1 MKNLLKKQF
10 TALSK
15 SELGTPKNEW
25 VQEFRSTLMM
35 GVKNTVA
42 NSEPR
47 SLAFFKN
54 VFDLVTFIFPKEQ
67 LRLATRTAT
76 VLTLVL
82 GIVFSGS
89 ITTVSAALN
98 SIPGDFLY
106 PLKLMTEGAQVRLA
120 SGDTEKAELHVEF
133 AGRRIQEV
141 VKINENEE
149 NLVDNK
155 VRTAVAVEGFKQEM
169 VTVNQYM
176 EQSEPEQAAAIAKI
190 VDAKSEEHEQ
200 ILLTVEKTISDT
212 ESRGV
217 VTEAKTVV
225 ENTGIKAVEVIVVTH
240 TTTSSTVTS
249 AEVKNTVT
257 SKINDIEKRVER
269 LSELAFATSTPINTK
284 EAKTAIGEA
293 RALNLSGDFSSA
305 LSKIKESTELVRAVA
320 ALTVTVSTD
329 TGNTTTPTVLN
340 ISNSSTTQLIKV
352 QAQGLEQ
359 NTGTLLQ
366 IQSIGDRVDESSTTP
381 RIIQP

>member
-1 MKNLLKKQF
+1 MKNLLKQF
-10 TALSK
+10 AALSK
-15 SELGTPKNEW
+15 SELGTPKKEW
-25 VQEFRSTLMM
+25 VNEFRSTLMM

-42 NSEPR
+42 NEPR
-47 SLAFFKN
+47 RCAFSKN
-54 VFDLVTFIFPKEQ
+54 IFDLAIFIFPKEQ
-67 LRLATRTAT
+67 LRLVARSAT

-120 SGDTEKAELHVEF
+120 NGDTEKVELHVEF
-133 AGRRIQEV
+133 ASRRIQEV
-141 VKINENEE
+141 VKINEEE
-149 NLVDNK
+149 SLDNK
-155 VRTAVAVEGFKQEM
+155 ARTAVAVRGFKQEM
-169 VTVNQYM
+169 VTVNKYM

-190 VDAKSEEHEQ
+190 VDAKSVENEQ

-217 VTEAKTVV
+217 VTEAKTVA

-257 SKINDIEKRVER
+257 SKINDIEKRFEQ
-269 LSELAFATSTPINTK
+269 LSELASATSTPINTS
-284 EAKTAIGEA
+284 EAKIAIDEA
-293 RALNLSGDFSSA
+293 RVLNSSGDFSSA

-320 ALTVTVSTD
+320 ALTVTVSGD
-329 TGNTTTPTVLN
+329 TGNTTTPTILN
-340 ISNSSTTQLIKV
+340 ISNSSTIQSIKV
-352 QAQGLEQ
+352 QAQSLEH

-381 RIIQP
+381 RIIP

>member
-1 MKNLLKKQF
+1 MKNLLKQF
-10 TALSK
+10 AALSK
-15 SELGTPKNEW
+15 SELGTPQKEW
-25 VQEFRSTLMM
+25 VNEFRSTLMM

-42 NSEPR
+42 NEPR
-47 SLAFFKN
+47 SFTFSKN
-54 VFDLVTFIFPKEQ
+54 IFDLATFIFPKEQ

-133 AGRRIQEV
+133 ASRRIQEV
-141 VKINENEE
+141 VKINEEE
-149 NLVDNK
+149 SLDNK
-155 VRTAVAVEGFKQEM
+155 ARTAVAVEGFKQEM

-176 EQSEPEQAAAIAKI
+176 EQSEPELAAAIAKI

-200 ILLTVEKTISDT
+200 ILNTVEKTISDT

-217 VTEAKTVV
+217 VTEAKTVA
-225 ENTGIKAVEVIVVTH
+225 ENTGIKAIEVIVVTH

-257 SKINDIEKRVER
+257 SKINDIEKRVEQ
-269 LSELAFATSTPINTK
+269 LSELASATSTPINTS
-284 EAKTAIGEA
+284 EAKIAIGEA
-293 RALNLSGDFSSA
+293 RVLNSSGDFSSA
-305 LSKIKESTELVRAVA
+305 LSKIKESAELVRAVA
-320 ALTVTVSTD
+320 ALTVTVSGD
-329 TGNTTTPTVLN
+329 NGNTTTPTVVN
-340 ISNSSTTQLIKV
+340 ISNSSTTQSIKV

-381 RIIQP
+381 RIIPQ

>member
-1 MKNLLKKQF
+1 MKNLLKQF
-10 TALSK
+10 AALSK
-15 SELGTPKNEW
+15 SELGTPKKEW
-25 VQEFRSTLMM
+25 VNEFRSTLMM

-42 NSEPR
+42 NEPR
-47 SLAFFKN
+47 SFTFSKN
-54 VFDLVTFIFPKEQ
+54 IFDLATFIFPKEQ

-133 AGRRIQEV
+133 ASRRIQEV
-141 VKINENEE
+141 VKINEEE
-149 NLVDNK
+149 SLDNK
-155 VRTAVAVEGFKQEM
+155 ARTAVAVEGFKQEM

-190 VDAKSEEHEQ
+190 VDAKSVENEQ
-200 ILLTVEKTISDT
+200 ILNTVEKTISDT
-212 ESRGV
+212 ESRGA
-217 VTEAKTVV
+217 VTEAKTVA

-257 SKINDIEKRVER
+257 SKINDIEKRVEQ
-269 LSELAFATSTPINTK
+269 LSELASASSTPINTS
-284 EAKTAIGEA
+284 EAKIAIDEA
-293 RALNLSGDFSSA
+293 RVLNSSGDFSSA

-320 ALTVTVSTD
+320 ALTVTVSGD
-329 TGNTTTPTVLN
+329 TGNTTTPTVIT
-340 ISNSSTTQLIKV
+340 ISNSSTPGAAKV
-352 QAQGLEQ
+352 QAQSLEQ

-366 IQSIGDRVDESSTTP
+366 IQSIGDRIDESSTTP
-381 RIIQP
+381 RIILP

>member
-1 MKNLLKKQF
+1 MKNLLKQF
-10 TALSK
+10 AALSK
-15 SELGTPKNEW
+15 SELGTPKKEW
-25 VQEFRSTLMM
+25 VNEFRSTLMM

-42 NSEPR
+42 NEPR
-47 SLAFFKN
+47 SFAFSKN
-54 VFDLVTFIFPKEQ
+54 VLDIATFIFPKEQ
-67 LRLATRTAT
+67 LRLVARSAT

-120 SGDTEKAELHVEF
+120 NGDTEKAELHVEF
-133 AGRRIQEV
+133 ASRRIQEV

-149 NLVDNK
+149 DLGDNK
-155 VRTAVAVEGFKQEM
+155 ARTAVAVRGFKQEM
-169 VTVNQYM
+169 VTVNKYM

-190 VDAKSEEHEQ
+190 VDAKSVENEQ

-217 VTEAKTVV
+217 VTEAKTVA

-257 SKINDIEKRVER
+257 SKINDIEKRFEQ
-269 LSELAFATSTPINTK
+269 LSELASATSTPINAS
-284 EAKTAIGEA
+284 EAKIAIDEA
-293 RALNLSGDFSSA
+293 RVLNSSGDFSSA

-320 ALTVTVSTD
+320 ALTVTVSGD
-329 TGNTTTPTVLN
+329 TGNTTTPTILN
-340 ISNSSTTQLIKV
+340 ISNSSTIQSIKV
-352 QAQGLEQ
+352 QAQSLEH

-381 RIIQP
+381 RMILEP